1 MKANA
6 IVRIIIWSIVIVL
19 LTGILTSIIW
29 KSEASNATPHAEL
42 TASSPLYGTV
52 STDTQVYSSPST
64 SSITVANLSSGD
76 EVEIISQEHS
86 RGVNWVLIAAPYS
99 GWVLA
104 DNIQIM
110 QSALTAGPIATDESG
125 THGVVGTEGIRQL
138 EIEWAAGTIT
148 IQPGSQTQE
157 IRFWDD
163 YSGDEKYL
171 LSYSVSDGKLKIQFC
186 EEDWEEFNFGI
197 HIGGPPKKNLTVA
210 IPENWFCENLEIEAA
225 SAKLEVHK
233 LNFGNVEIDSASGAI
248 GFENCSVD
256 SLDVDTASGD
266 LIFSGSLG
274 RMDCDSASATIVMNL
289 SNIPDRMDVDTA
301 SGNVD
306 IVLPENA
313 GFTVQMDALSGKFRS
328 EFEYHES
335 NGRYISGDGTC
346 NIQVDAMSGNVNI
359 RKDPN

>member
-1 MKANA
+1 MKTNA

-19 LTGILTSIIW
+19 LTGILISIIW
-29 KSEASNATPHAEL
+29 KCEARDTTPHTEL

-52 STDTQVYSSPST
+52 SADTQVYSSPST

-76 EVEIISQEHS
+76 EVEIITQQLT
-86 RGVNWVLIAAPYS
+86 RGENWALIAAPYS
-99 GWVLA
+99 GWILA
-104 DNIQIM
+104 DNITINE
-110 QSALTAGPIATDESG
+110 SALTVGPIATDDSG
-125 THGVVGTEGIRQL
+125 THGAVGTEGIRQL
-138 EIEWAAGTIT
+138 EIEWAAGTVT
-148 IQPGSQTQE
+148 IQPGAQTDS

-171 LSYSVSDGKLKIQFC
+171 LAYKVSDGKLKIQYC
-186 EEDWEEFNFGI
+186 EEDLEDFPFGI
-197 HIGGPPKKNLTVA
+197 HLSGPRQKNLTVA
-210 IPENWFCENLEIEAA
+210 VPESWFCEDLEIEAA
-225 SAKLEVHK
+225 SAKLEIHK
-233 LNFGNVEIDSASGAI
+233 LNFGNVEIDNASGAI

-266 LIFSGSLG
+266 LIFSGSLNQL
-274 RMDCDSASATIVMNL
+274 DCDSASATIVMNL
-289 SNIPDRMDVDTA
+289 SNVPRKVDVDTA

-328 EFEYHES
+328 EFDYHET
-335 NGRYISGDGTC
+335 NGRYISGDGAC

>member
-6 IVRIIIWSIVIVL
+6 IIRIVVFSL
-19 LTGILTSIIW
+19 
-29 KSEASNATPHAEL
+29 
-42 TASSPLYGTV
+42 
-52 STDTQVYSSPST
+52 
-64 SSITVANLSSGD
+64 
-76 EVEIISQEHS
+76 
-86 RGVNWVLIAAPYS
+86 LIALLVS
-99 GWVLA
+99 VLA
-104 DNIQIM
+104 AGISFDLF
-110 QSALTAGPIATDESG
+110 SFRRTSGSSGPIATDESG

-138 EIEWAAGTIT
+138 EIEWVAGTIT
-148 IQPGSQTQE
+148 IQPGAQTQE

-163 YSGDEKYL
+163 YSGDDKYL
-171 LSYSVSDGKLKIQFC
+171 LSYSISDGKLKIQYC
-186 EEDWEEFNFGI
+186 QEEWEDISFGI
-197 HIGGPPKKNLTVA
+197 RPGGPPKKNLTVA
-210 IPENWFCENLEIEAA
+210 VPESWFCENLEIEAA

-274 RMDCDSASATIVMNL
+274 RLDCDSASATIVMNL
-289 SNIPDRMDVDTA
+289 SNIPDRVDVDTA

-306 IVLPENA
+306 IVLPDNA

-328 EFEYHES
+328 EFEYHET
-335 NGRYISGDGTC
+335 NGRYISGDGAC

-359 RKDPN
+359 RKNPN